1 MESTTAVFILLIA
14 TVIIG
19 LLVFA
24 LTSIFSSYI
33 ASNSAISSY
42 ASDVA
47 QGLYISKTVA
57 VNSGN
62 YYSIVIV
69 PTDFN
74 YNGTIYL
81 TAIAVN
87 PALYGNNQISPYQG
101 SFTAI
106 KINGTIPSNSPVTL
120 YTTSLHELYSGNAP
134 IWKSVMGATQ
144 IVTIPKGYD
153 AIVWIFI
160 PTQKGLVEVGYVWLE
175 D

>member
-1 MESTTAVFILLIA
+1 MENVLSVFMLLIA
-14 TVIIG
+14 TIVIA
-19 LLVFA
+19 LVVFA
-24 LTSIFSSYI
+24 ITAVFSGFI
-33 ASNSAISSY
+33 ANSSAISSY

-57 VNSGN
+57 VSTGN

-81 TAIAVN
+81 TAVAVN
-87 PALYGNNQISPYQG
+87 PSLYGSNQISPYQG
-101 SFTAI
+101 NFTVE
-106 KINGTIPSNSPVTL
+106 INGTIPTSTPVTL
-120 YTTSLHELYSGNAP
+120 YTTSLHELYAGNVP
-134 IWKSVMGATQ
+134 IWKSVTGATQ
-144 IVTIPKGYD
+144 LVSIPNGYD

-160 PTQKGLVEVGYVWLE
+160 PTQKGLVEVGYVWLK